1 MKLIEIFLII
11 GILFSYVPVMSMEKC
26 SEENCPEANHHPMD
40 HHAGDHPTGNRTMD
54 CCGYSF
60 HCPMLFDISMSDP
73 MPLPLTGRLIVLPP
87 PFKADEVP
95 YLIFHPPK
103 APVTDFS

>member
-1 MKLIEIFLII
+1 MKFI
-11 GILFSYVPVMSMEKC
+11 GILLVIGIVFSYVPVMSMENCPRENC
-26 SEENCPEANHHPMD
+26 SEASHHPVD
-40 HHAGDHPTGNRTMD
+40 HHAGDHPTGNKTMD
-54 CCGYSF
+54 CCGYTF
-60 HCPMLFDISMSDP
+60 HCPMLFDINMSDP

-87 PFKADEVP
+87 SLKVDEIP

>member
-1 MKLIEIFLII
+1 MKFIGILLII
-11 GILFSYVPVMSMEKC
+11 GILFSYVPVMSMGNC
-26 SEENCPEANHHPMD
+26 SEEDCPDANHHP
-40 HHAGDHPTGNRTMD
+40 GDHPTGDHPTGKRMMD

-87 PFKADEVP
+87 PLKVDEVP

-103 APVTDFS
+103 APVTHFS